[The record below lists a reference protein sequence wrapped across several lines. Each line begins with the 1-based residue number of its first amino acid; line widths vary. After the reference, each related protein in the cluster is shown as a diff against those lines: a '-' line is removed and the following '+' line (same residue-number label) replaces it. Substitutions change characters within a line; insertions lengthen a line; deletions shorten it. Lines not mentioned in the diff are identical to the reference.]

1 VVVNILGNPM
11 IVKAAL
17 VFFVAAAA
25 FMFAIVLIRGLRKK
39 IAAEADLGPER
50 PPSLEAL
57 PLHLY
62 NTVIQQLKQQKH
74 ELQVQNQVEQ
84 RRARTTENFSQAV
97 LSNLTSGVLVFDG
110 SGLVKQ
116 ANRAAKEILGF
127 QSTSGM
133 SAEDIFRGAEV
144 CATKTSSELKV
155 SSEVLAVLREG
166 GKARQVEANY
176 VSPNGKKLRIAV
188 TVSPVPAVD
197 GTLLGAACMISDRSE
212 LERIRNQQ
220 QLQGEVSA
228 EMALEL
234 RTSLATIAEYAKRLE
249 RNQDPET
256 VRQIGADITSEAAQL
271 DKRIGGLLAAKHA
284 VVGS

>member
-1 VVVNILGNPM
+1 VVNILGNPM
-11 IVKAAL
+11 ILKAVL
-17 VFFVAAAA
+17 VFVLTAVAFV
-25 FMFAIVLIRGLRKK
+25 FAIMLIRGLRKK
-39 IAAEADLGPER
+39 IAEEADLGPDT
-50 PPSLEAL
+50 PTSLEAL
-57 PLHLY
+57 PLHVY

-127 QSTSGM
+127 QSPSGM

-144 CATKTSSELKV
+144 FAAKSTSSSKV
-155 SSEVLAVLREG
+155 SSEVMAVLRDG
-166 GKARQVEANY
+166 GKARQVEADY
-176 VSPNGKKLRIAV
+176 VSPIGKKLRIAV

-234 RTSLATIAEYAKRLE
+234 RTSLATIAGFAERLE

-256 VRQIGADITSEAAQL
+256 VRQIGADIASEAVRL

>member
-1 VVVNILGNPM
+1 MVNILGNPM
-11 IVKAAL
+11 ILKAVL
-17 VFFVAAAA
+17 VFFLAGAAVV
-25 FMFAIVLIRGLRKK
+25 FFIMLIRGLRRK
-39 IAAEADLGPER
+39 ITAEAELGPER

-74 ELQVQNQVEQ
+74 ELQVQHQAEQ

-127 QSTSGM
+127 QSPSGM

-144 CATKTSSELKV
+144 CCTKTSSELKV

-166 GKARQVEANY
+166 GKARQAEADY

-220 QLQGEVSA
+220 LLQGEVSA

-249 RNQDPET
+249 QIQDRET

-271 DKRIGGLLAAKHA
+271 DMRIGGLLAAKHA

>member
-1 VVVNILGNPM
+1 
-11 IVKAAL
+11 
-17 VFFVAAAA
+17 
-25 FMFAIVLIRGLRKK
+25 
-39 IAAEADLGPER
+39 
-50 PPSLEAL
+50 
-57 PLHLY
+57 
-62 NTVIQQLKQQKH
+62 
-74 ELQVQNQVEQ
+74 
-84 RRARTTENFSQAV
+84 
-97 LSNLTSGVLVFDG
+97 
-110 SGLVKQ
+110 
-116 ANRAAKEILGF
+116 
-127 QSTSGM
+127 M

-144 CATKTSSELKV
+144 CCTKTSSELKV

-166 GKARQVEANY
+166 GKARQAEADY

-220 QLQGEVSA
+220 LLQGEVSA

-234 RTSLATIAEYAKRLE
+234 RTSLATIAEYAGRLE